1 MGLARCLLVNN
12 TVPARCYMENVKTG
26 QFCAKPFSTSGN
38 TIDGGCMQQT
48 ATEFAGTNDC
58 FVDNF
63 SAVVE

>member
-1 MGLARCLLVNN
+1 
-12 TVPARCYMENVKTG
+12 MENVKTG

-38 TIDGGCMQQT
+38 TIDGGCIQQT
-48 ATEFAGTNDC
+48 ATGFAGTNDC